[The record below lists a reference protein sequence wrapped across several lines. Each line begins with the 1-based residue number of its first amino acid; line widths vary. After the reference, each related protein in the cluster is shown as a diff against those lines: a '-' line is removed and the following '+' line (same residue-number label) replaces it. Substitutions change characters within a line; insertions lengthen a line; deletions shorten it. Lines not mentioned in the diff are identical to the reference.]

1 MSQVQIIGARLFG
14 TIFLN
19 GRILGPGYYAEKEDR
34 LTEKDYRSLLE
45 YEDRQKRLPPEKRDN
60 PPLVKMDYIPLD
72 ESKTPGEAG
81 GAGIPPGREFVPVD
95 YTKKSIEEL
104 RELCRKREIQYG
116 KKANAETL
124 AKLLSDYDKEL
135 LDWTATFKDLNEFMG
150 LSDEEKLAYLTEIFG
165 LPEGMDEESEEAAKY
180 SADLLHVVKL
190 YAAQSQ
196 SDEVNAKL
204 REIVEYYES

>member
-1 MSQVQIIGARLFG
+1 MSQVQIIGARLNS
-14 TIFLN
+14 TVFLN
-19 GRILGPGYYAEKEDR
+19 GRILSPGYYAEKDDR
-34 LTEKDYRSLLE
+34 LTPGDFRSMLN
-45 YEDRQKRLPPEKRDN
+45 YEDRQKRLPVEKRDK
-60 PPLVKMDYIPLD
+60 PPVFKVDYIPLD
-72 ESKTPGEAG
+72 EKPGQTG
-81 GAGIPPGREFVPVD
+81 GNDGEPPKEYVPVD

-104 RELCRKREIQYG
+104 RELCKKREIQYG
-116 KKANAETL
+116 KKANVEAL
-124 AKLLSDYDKEL
+124 AKLLSDYDKAL

-150 LSDEEKLAYLTEIFG
+150 LSDEEKLVYLAEIFG

-180 SADLLHVVKL
+180 SDNLLHAVKI